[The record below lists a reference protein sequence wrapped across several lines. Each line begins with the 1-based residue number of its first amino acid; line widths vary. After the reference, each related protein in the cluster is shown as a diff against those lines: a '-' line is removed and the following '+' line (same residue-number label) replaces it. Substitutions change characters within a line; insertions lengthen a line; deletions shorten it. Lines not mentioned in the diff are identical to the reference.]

1 MPEPKPTG
9 PKKDIEVPK
18 TDTSQTEDK
27 STRRFVFW
35 MIAVS
40 VLVVLVG
47 GAIIYW
53 QIGLYV
59 NQSNKNKAQ
68 DMEIT
73 DLNTK
78 LKNLEL
84 LKPNYEKII
93 AKNGSGSSDA
103 DLILHALPVGKGY
116 DELVAMLEKMAQG
129 SGVKVTS
136 VTQTEAS
143 DGQSTGGG
151 DNSTTPIPYSFTVT
165 LEGGYSSILDF
176 LKKTENSARVINFS
190 SMNVT
195 GNSTNGTNQASI
207 TMQTY
212 YQPQANINP
221 KMEPLQ

>member
-1 MPEPKPTG
+1 MPDAKPTTA
-9 PKKDIEVPK
+9 KKEIEVPK
-18 TDTSQTEDK
+18 TDTSLAEDK

-35 MIAVS
+35 MIAAT

-47 GAIIYW
+47 GGIIYW
-53 QIGLYV
+53 QVGLYV
-59 NQSNKNKAQ
+59 QQSNKNKAQ
-68 DMEIT
+68 DIEIG

-78 LKNLEL
+78 IKNLDL

-93 AKNGSGSSDA
+93 ANNGSGSSDA
-103 DLILHALPVGKGY
+103 DLILRALPVGKGY
-116 DELVAMLEKMAQG
+116 DELVAMIEKMAQG

-136 VTQTEAS
+136 VTQTEATE
-143 DGQSTGGG
+143 GQPTGNG
-151 DNSTTPIPYSFTVT
+151 DNTTTPIPYSFTVT
-165 LEGGYSSILDF
+165 LEGGYASILDF

-190 SMNVT
+190 SMNIT
-195 GNSTNGTNQASI
+195 GNSNNGVNQASI